1 MLKISI
7 TLPNNAQID
16 LETADAALIDKIL
29 DVVLLD
35 ITRNLTGPPA
45 ALTAASPPPATPAV
59 ETPAPA
65 TPAAE
70 TPAPTAAAHPLAPAV
85 ETPPPAAAPAPP
97 VASIP
102 ETPPSATPPAA
113 ETPAPAA
120 APVRSWETAAPE
132 TATPEK
138 EPIPSPWP
146 TVSPDNAAT
155 AADPDTELD
164 PDDDDD
170 WPDYADPDLDA
181 EPAASAPTAA
191 LIANGAT
198 APRPGMFA
206 PSEQAFIDFCRDA
219 NPLGDMRRVVVAAEG
234 ASRYL
239 GMSGVDAQGL
249 GHLFNLAGWPQA
261 HNFTQTLRNSARSK
275 FRWLERVPGRAG
287 YYAVTDLG
295 RKTAL
300 GD

>member
-7 TLPNNAQID
+7 TLPNNAQIN
-16 LETADAALIDKIL
+16 LETADAAVIDKIL

-35 ITRNLTGPPA
+35 ITRNLTNGAMA
-45 ALTAASPPPATPAV
+45 AVNSR
-59 ETPAPA
+59 
-65 TPAAE
+65 
-70 TPAPTAAAHPLAPAV
+70 
-85 ETPPPAAAPAPP
+85 PPPAAP
-97 VASIP
+97 VS
-102 ETPPSATPPAA
+102 ENPPAA
-113 ETPAPAA
+113 VENPAA
-120 APVRSWETAAPE
+120 DTLPAAVIPTADWE
-132 TATPEK
+132 
-138 EPIPSPWP
+138 ISSIHWP
-146 TVSPDNAAT
+146 
-155 AADPDTELD
+155 AADPADSSD
-164 PDDDDD
+164 PETDFDPEDDED
-170 WPDYADPDLDA
+170 WPDYADDDA
-181 EPAASAPTAA
+181 DDIAAETVAPSLPSTNG
-191 LIANGAT
+191 IAP
-198 APRPGMFA
+198 PRTGLCT
-206 PSEQAFIDFCRDA
+206 PSEQAFIDFCREA

>member
-16 LETADAALIDKIL
+16 LETADAAIIDKIL

-35 ITRNLTGPPA
+35 ITRNLTGATA
-45 ALTAASPPPATPAV
+45 ALTAAAPPLSPAV

-65 TPAAE
+65 PAV
-70 TPAPTAAAHPLAPAV
+70 APAV
-85 ETPPPAAAPAPP
+85 ETTAPATPPAAAPP

-102 ETPPSATPPAA
+102 ETPAS
-113 ETPAPAA
+113 PAPT
-120 APVRSWETAAPE
+120 APVHSWETAAPD
-132 TATPEK
+132 TTTPEQ
-138 EPIPSPWP
+138 EVAPSPWP
-146 TVSPDNAAT
+146 VISPDTAANAA
-155 AADPDTELD
+155 DLDMELD
-164 PDDDDD
+164 PEDED
-170 WPDYADPDLDA
+170 WPDYDDADLDI
-181 EPAASAPTAA
+181 EPAAATPTAA

>member
-7 TLPNNAQID
+7 TLPNNAQIN
-16 LETADAALIDKIL
+16 LETADAAVIDKIL

-35 ITRNLTGPPA
+35 ITRNLTNGAMA
-45 ALTAASPPPATPAV
+45 AVNSSPPPA
-59 ETPAPA
+59 APVS
-65 TPAAE
+65 E
-70 TPAPTAAAHPLAPAV
+70 N
-85 ETPPPAAAPAPP
+85 PPAAAENPAADTLPAAVIP
-97 VASIP
+97 TADWEIAPIPWPAADLADSSDP
-102 ETPPSATPPAA
+102 ETDFD
-113 ETPAPAA
+113 
-120 APVRSWETAAPE
+120 PE
-132 TATPEK
+132 
-138 EPIPSPWP
+138 
-146 TVSPDNAAT
+146 
-155 AADPDTELD
+155 
-164 PDDDDD
+164 DDED
-170 WPDYADPDLDA
+170 WPDYADDA
-181 EPAASAPTAA
+181 VADIAAATVAPPLPATNGIAP
-191 LIANGAT
+191 
-198 APRPGMFA
+198 PRPGLCT
-206 PSEQAFIDFCRDA
+206 PSEQAFIDFCREA